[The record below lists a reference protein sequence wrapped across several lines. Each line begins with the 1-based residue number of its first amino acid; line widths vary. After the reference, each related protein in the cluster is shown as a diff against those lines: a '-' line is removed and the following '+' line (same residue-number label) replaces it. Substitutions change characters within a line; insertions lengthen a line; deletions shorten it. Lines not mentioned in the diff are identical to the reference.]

1 MTVTELRSVLEPLLS
16 DVTGLVALYRFGSR
30 AAGEAHPRSDLDLAL
45 LAAPLDPMERFEL
58 QERIARQLAID
69 VDLVDLRRASTVLLV
84 QVIDRGEV
92 LIDASPIEREH
103 FEARALSD
111 YARLQEE
118 RRGIL
123 DDIRDRGSV
132 HG

>member
-16 DVTGLVALYRFGSR
+16 DVTDLVALYRFGSR

>member
-16 DVTGLVALYRFGSR
+16 DVTDLVALYRFGSR

-132 HG
+132 YG